1 MKTKSFTI
9 KPKATKKRG
18 KAVPPTKVMKSKKDY
33 KRKKDVENLEDAV
46 NIRAIL
52 SKFIT
57 NIFEK
62 NYSEANSN
70 LTTIISEKMKNKIK
84 KAVDKKKNCGCDC
97 DDCEKN
103 KKKLAKSN

>member
-9 KPKATKKRG
+9 NPKKPKKRG
-18 KAVPPTKVMKSKKDY
+18 KSTPPTKIMKSKKDY
-33 KRKKDVENLEDAV
+33 NRKKNVEPLEDSI

-62 NYSEANSN
+62 NYFDANSN

-84 KAVDKKKNCGCDC
+84 KVVDKKKNCGCNG
-97 DDCEKN
+97 DDCKKN
-103 KKKLAKSN
+103 KKKLVKSN

>member
-1 MKTKSFTI
+1 MKSFTI
-9 KPKATKKRG
+9 NPKKPKKRG
-18 KAVPPTKVMKSKKDY
+18 QSVPPTKVMKSKKDY
-33 KRKKDVENLEDAV
+33 KRKNKVEDLEDSLNV
-46 NIRAIL
+46 RAIL

-70 LTTIISEKMKNKIK
+70 LSTIISEKMKNKIK

-97 DDCEKN
+97 DDCKKN
-103 KKKLAKSN
+103 KKKLIKK

>member
-1 MKTKSFTI
+1 MKAKSFTI
-9 KPKATKKRG
+9 KPKAAKKRG
-18 KAVPPTKVMKSKKDY
+18 NPVPPTKAMKSKKDY
-33 KRKKDVENLEDAV
+33 KRKKSVEDLEDSV

-70 LTTIISEKMKNKIK
+70 LSTVISEKMKNKIK
-84 KAVDKKKNCGCDC
+84 KAVDKKKKCGRDC

-103 KKKLAKSN
+103 KKKLIKK